1 MTRLLPPITLLA
13 LLVALLA
20 LLLLWR
26 EKRAN
31 RAVPSDLPQD
41 RDLFNMQGYED
52 RKKQFR
58 SEDRLEKR

>member
-13 LLVALLA
+13 LTVALLA

-26 EKRAN
+26 KCGETGHS
-31 RAVPSDLPQD
+31 SDLPQD